1 MRSTTDTD
9 TDTDTIAAVATAAGA
24 AGIGVIRIS
33 GPASRQIASA
43 VCDVDFQ
50 PGRCRYVRFRDAHG
64 AVLDDGLLLAF
75 AAPRSFTGE
84 DVVELQA
91 HGSVPVLRLL
101 LSRVYELGARPARAG
116 EFSERAFLNGRLDLA
131 QAEALAD
138 LISAGNEAAARA
150 ARRSLDGVFSQQV
163 DAVVEHLTGLRV
175 YVEAAIDFPDEEID
189 FLSSEELSH
198 RLQTTRIAMQE
209 LLDQAERGQRLR
221 DGLHAV
227 ILGAP
232 NAGKSSLLNRLAGA
246 ERAIV
251 TELPGTTRDLL
262 RETLR
267 IDGIELTLVDTAGL
281 RRSDDPVEQEGIRR
295 ARAEL
300 TGADL
305 VLAVIDDR
313 FPEQLAQLRGEIP
326 EPGPRVLW
334 LHNKIDLGT
343 ARSAREQRV
352 DGLHIFLSA
361 STGAGVELL
370 RAELAEA
377 AGHGALTGGFSAR
390 QRHVDAL
397 RQGQLELLDAERQ
410 LRQGAGELAAEALRL
425 AQDRLGEITGRITP
439 DQLLGRVFSS
449 FCIGK

>member
-1 MRSTTDTD
+1 MQIATPA
-9 TDTDTIAAVATAAGA
+9 DTDTIAAVATAAGA
-24 AGIGVIRIS
+24 AGIGVIRVS
-33 GPASRQIASA
+33 GPASRHIAA
-43 VCDVDFQ
+43 ALCGGKFQ
-50 PGRCRYVRFRDAHG
+50 PGRSRYVRFRDAQG
-64 AVLDDGLLLAF
+64 DVLDDGLLLAF

-91 HGSVPVLRLL
+91 HGSAPLLRLL
-101 LSRVYELGARPARAG
+101 MARVCELGARPARAG
-116 EFSERAFLNGRLDLA
+116 EFTERAFLNGRLDLA

-138 LISAGNEAAARA
+138 LISAGSEAAARA

-163 DAVVEHLTGLRV
+163 DEVVEHLTGLRV
-175 YVEAAIDFPDEEID
+175 FVEAAIDFPDEEVD
-189 FLSSEELSH
+189 FLSSDELAH
-198 RLQTTRIAMQE
+198 RLQTTLAALE
-209 LLDQAERGQRLR
+209 KLLSLAEQGQRVR

-232 NAGKSSLLNRLAGA
+232 NAGKSSLLNTLAGA
-246 ERAIV
+246 DRAIV

-281 RRSDDPVEQEGIRR
+281 RHSEDPVEKEGMRR

-300 TGADL
+300 DRADL

-313 FPEQLAQLRGEIP
+313 MPEQLALLRQEIP
-326 EPGPRVLW
+326 APGPRVLW
-334 LHNKIDLGT
+334 LHNKIDLSG
-343 ARSAREQRV
+343 ARAALEQRA
-352 DGLHIFLSA
+352 DGPHIFLSA
-361 STGAGVELL
+361 TTGEGSDLL
-370 RAELAEA
+370 RTELAEA
-377 AGHGALTGGFSAR
+377 AGHGALAGGFSAR

-397 RQGQLELLDAERQ
+397 RQAQIELRDAEQQ
-410 LRQGAGELAAEALRL
+410 LRLGAGELAAEALRL

>member
-1 MRSTTDTD
+1 MRSAI
-9 TDTDTIAAVATAAGA
+9 DTDTIAAVATAAGA
-24 AGIGVIRIS
+24 AGIGIIRIS
-33 GPASRQIASA
+33 GPACRQIAA
-43 VCDVDFQ
+43 AICAATFE
-50 PGRCRYVRFRDAHG
+50 PGRHRYVRFRDAQG
-64 AVLDDGLLLAF
+64 DVLDDGLLLAF
-75 AAPRSFTGE
+75 AAPHSFTGE
-84 DVVELQA
+84 DVIELQA
-91 HGSVPVLRLL
+91 HGSAPVLRLL
-101 LSRVYELGARPARAG
+101 LARVCELGGRQARAG
-116 EFSERAFLNGRLDLA
+116 EFTERAFLNGRLDLV

-175 YVEAAIDFPDEEID
+175 FVEAAIDFPDEEID
-189 FLSSEELSH
+189 FLASDELAH
-198 RLQTTRIAMQE
+198 RLQTTLLAMDE
-209 LLDQAERGQRLR
+209 LLRQAERGQRVR

-246 ERAIV
+246 DRAIV
-251 TELPGTTRDLL
+251 TEMPGTTRDLL

-267 IDGIELTLVDTAGL
+267 IHGIELTLVDTAGL
-281 RRSDDPVEQEGIRR
+281 RQSEDPVEKEGMRR

-300 TGADL
+300 AGADL

-313 FPEQLAQLRGEIP
+313 MPEQLAQLRKEIP

-334 LHNKIDLGT
+334 LHNKIDLS
-343 ARSAREQRV
+343 AALPAREECN
-352 DGLHIFLSA
+352 DGVHLFLSA
-361 STGAGVELL
+361 STGDGVELL

-377 AGHGALTGGFSAR
+377 AGHDALAGGFSAR

-410 LRQGAGELAAEALRL
+410 LRLGAGELAAEALRL

>member
-1 MRSTTDTD
+1 MRSAKDI
-9 TDTDTIAAVATAAGA
+9 DTIASVATAAGA
-24 AGIGVIRIS
+24 AGIGVIRVS
-33 GPASRQIASA
+33 GPTCRQIAA
-43 VCDVDFQ
+43 TICATGFE
-50 PGRCRYVRFRDAHG
+50 PGRSRYVRFRNAQG
-64 AVLDDGLLLAF
+64 EVLDDGLLLAF

-84 DVVELQA
+84 DVIELQA
-91 HGSVPVLRLL
+91 HGSAPVLRML
-101 LSRVYELGARPARAG
+101 LSRVFELGARQARAG
-116 EFSERAFLNGRLDLA
+116 EFTERAFLNGRLDLA

-138 LISAGNEAAARA
+138 LISAGSEAAARA

-163 DAVVEHLTGLRV
+163 DTVVEHLTGLRV
-175 YVEAAIDFPDEEID
+175 FVEAAIDFPDEDID
-189 FLSSEELSH
+189 FLSSDELEH
-198 RLQTTRIAMQE
+198 RLQTSLTAMQE
-209 LLDQAERGQRLR
+209 LLVQAERGQRVR

-246 ERAIV
+246 DRAIV

-281 RRSDDPVEQEGIRR
+281 RLSEDPVEKEGMRR

-300 TGADL
+300 AGADL
-305 VLAVIDDR
+305 VLAVVDDR
-313 FPEQLAQLRGEIP
+313 DPDQLAQLRAEIP

-343 ARSAREQRV
+343 ALAAREEHV
-352 DGLHIFLSA
+352 DGVHIFLSA
-361 STGAGVELL
+361 STGTGVDLL

-377 AGHGALTGGFSAR
+377 AGHDALAGGFSAR

-397 RQGQLELLDAERQ
+397 RQGQLELQDAERQ
-410 LRQGAGELAAEALRL
+410 LRLGAGELAAEALRL